1 MGQEL
6 GSAHTRSSKPCV
18 AATVIPLLDAFV
30 VFVRLSFFFSHALAN
45 SQFHVDQSLH
55 AIHRSF
61 CNDALKFVRILSD

>member
-6 GSAHTRSSKPCV
+6 GGALSCSSKSCV
-18 AATVIPLLDAFV
+18 AATVIPLLDA
-30 VFVRLSFFFSHALAN
+30 VFSAIVPLILSSYTLVN
-45 SQFHVDQSLH
+45 TQFHVDQSLH